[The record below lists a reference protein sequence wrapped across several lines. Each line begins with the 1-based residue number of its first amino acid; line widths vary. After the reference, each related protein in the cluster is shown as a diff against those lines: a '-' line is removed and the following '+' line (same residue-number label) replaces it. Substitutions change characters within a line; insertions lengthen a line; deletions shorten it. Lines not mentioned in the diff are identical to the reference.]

1 MQYLKVFSVG
11 GDNIIKKKIIF
22 LFKKYEDNNNI

>member
-11 GDNIIKKKIIF
+11 GNNIIKKIIF
-22 LFKKYEDNNNI
+22 LFKKYEDNDNI